1 MKKNSTNIQNFP
13 VVDYSYLVITKYKMK
28 SGHDFFDIPYLTS
41 GLIFLALSKMS
52 TNMVGVP

>member
-13 VVDYSYLVITKYKMK
+13 EVDHSYLVITEYKMK
-28 SGHDFFDIPYLTS
+28 IGQDPCDIPNLTS